1 MLKTLGL
8 LVLAAAAAPAAKA
21 PPAKAPE
28 APAAKAQAP
37 AAKAPAAKGKTM
49 EAGGVAWT
57 VPAGWTED
65 GPRQMRVATYKIA
78 AASGDKEGAEVG
90 VFYFGA
96 GQGGGV
102 QANVDRWLGQ
112 FKKPDGSPAA
122 PTAKVEK
129 RSVNGIPMTGVDVK
143 GTYAGAGAMMGGGG
157 GTARPGYRM
166 MAAIAEGPDGAVFFK
181 LTGPE
186 KTVGAAEQDFHGLIK
201 SLRLTK

>member
-21 PPAKAPE
+21 PP
-28 APAAKAQAP
+28 AKAQAP

-57 VPAGWTED
+57 VPAAWTEE
-65 GPRQMRVATYKIA
+65 GPRPMRVATYKIA
-78 AASGDKEGAEVG
+78 AAPGDKEGAELG

-129 RSVNGIPMTGVDVK
+129 RTVNGIPMTGVDVK
-143 GTYAGAGAMMGGGG
+143 GTYAGAGAMMGGGAG
-157 GTARPGYRM
+157 AAKPDYRM

-186 KTVGAAEQDFHGLIK
+186 KTVGSVEKDFTGLIT